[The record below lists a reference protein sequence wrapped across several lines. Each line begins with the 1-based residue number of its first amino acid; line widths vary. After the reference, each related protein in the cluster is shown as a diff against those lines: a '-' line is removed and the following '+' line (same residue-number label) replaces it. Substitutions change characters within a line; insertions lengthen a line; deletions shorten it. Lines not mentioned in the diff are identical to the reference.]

1 MFSEECACHGTC
13 CGSCHAK
20 ETTCCL
26 ETRGGLSAGPALAS
40 MFLCSSSL
48 APWHSENSYLIFGF
62 FFWHLLLSQVVKSR
76 FLLSFLF
83 ALDLLKRETSCQN
96 ACSRTWILKLEKVLL
111 LFPGRFVTAS
121 VRFPSS
127 SGRSKVNKKLELWPS
142 TLVCNSA
149 SPLAKSLSTFV
160 WTVHMFILFTG
171 VSRRQKEYC
180 SW

>member
-1 MFSEECACHGTC
+1 MCMSWDLLWIMPCEGDHMLFGDP
-13 CGSCHAK
+13 
-20 ETTCCL
+20 
-26 ETRGGLSAGPALAS
+26 GGLVCRASAGLHVPV
-40 MFLCSSSL
+40 FFISSPL
-48 APWHSENSYLIFGF
+48 TFWKQLSYLWF